1 MGFFRPRAGGGL
13 VVCGF
18 VALAACAHGSPAPA
32 LVSSAA
38 PSAEEA
44 APPGA
49 ALGPGDVFE
58 VRVFQE
64 PDLSGVYRVGSDGMV
79 YFPLCGSVG
88 VAGLQSTDVAEE
100 LEHCLAAG
108 YLKHPQVSIYVKEFN
123 SKKVFV
129 LGEVQRPGTFP
140 FDDNMTIVQAI
151 TLAGGFSPH
160 AEKNNT
166 SVARLVKGQEQ
177 RFKVPVV
184 DIGTGRAPNFVLH
197 PGDIVFVPESLF

>member
-1 MGFFRPRAGGGL
+1 MLCCCLFL
-13 VVCGF
+13 
-18 VALAACAHGSPAPA
+18 ACAHAAAGTTAPPPPAHA
-32 LVSSAA
+32 GEESAA
-38 PSAEEA
+38 LGS
-44 APPGA
+44 

-64 PDLSGVYRVGSDGMV
+64 PDLSGIYRVGSDGMI
-79 YFPLCGSVG
+79 YFPLCGTIG
-88 VAGLQSTDVAEE
+88 VAGLQSADVGEE
-100 LEHCLAAG
+100 LEHCLEAG
-108 YLKHPQVSIYVKEFN
+108 YLKRPQVSIYVKEYN
-123 SKKVFV
+123 SKKIFV

-140 FDDNMTIVQAI
+140 YDDNMTIVQAI

-184 DIGTGRAPNFVLH
+184 DIGVGRAANFELH

>member
-1 MGFFRPRAGGGL
+1 MGFSGSSAGRALAGL
-13 VVCGF
+13 LV
-18 VALAACAHGSPAPA
+18 LAACSHASASSEPAATLPHGPEDSAP
-32 LVSSAA
+32 LGS
-38 PSAEEA
+38 
-44 APPGA
+44 

-58 VRVFQE
+58 IRVFQE
-64 PDLSGVYRVGSDGMV
+64 PDLSGVYRVGSDGLV
-79 YFPLCGSVG
+79 YFPLCGSIG
-88 VAGLQSTDVAEE
+88 AGGLQSTEVAEE

-123 SKKVFV
+123 SKKIFV
-129 LGEVQRPGTFP
+129 LGEVQKPGTFP

-151 TLAGGFSPH
+151 TLAGGFSSH

>member
-1 MGFFRPRAGGGL
+1 
-13 VVCGF
+13 
-18 VALAACAHGSPAPA
+18 
-32 LVSSAA
+32 
-38 PSAEEA
+38 
-44 APPGA
+44 
-49 ALGPGDVFE
+49 
-58 VRVFQE
+58 VFQE

-100 LEHCLAAG
+100 LERCLAAG
-108 YLKHPQVSIYVKEFN
+108 YLKRPQVSIYVKEFN
-123 SKKVFV
+123 SKKIFV